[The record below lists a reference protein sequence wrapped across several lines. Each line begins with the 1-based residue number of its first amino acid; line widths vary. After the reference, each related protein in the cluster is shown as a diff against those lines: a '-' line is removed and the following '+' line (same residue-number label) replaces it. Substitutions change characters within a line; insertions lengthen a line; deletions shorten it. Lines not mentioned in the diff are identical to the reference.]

1 MVGLVYLFSRKGGKR
16 VSFAVLLAPFN
27 GVSIVDTRDVCLVKI
42 NKIRIEKGSFSIRN
56 QKVSAFDFY
65 GSISEEGIDLGLNS
79 GEGMETFSFHFFLF
93 DLEFIS
99 FSDEKYWGSSIFSVL
114 IKYNYGVAIYN
125 SYREV

>member
-1 MVGLVYLFSRKGGKR
+1 MGLVYPPRKGGR

-79 GEGMETFSFHFFLF
+79 GEGMETFSFHFFYLILSLF
-93 DLEFIS
+93 RFLMKNIGARV
-99 FSDEKYWGSSIFSVL
+99 FSL
-114 IKYNYGVAIYN
+114 C
-125 SYREV
+125 